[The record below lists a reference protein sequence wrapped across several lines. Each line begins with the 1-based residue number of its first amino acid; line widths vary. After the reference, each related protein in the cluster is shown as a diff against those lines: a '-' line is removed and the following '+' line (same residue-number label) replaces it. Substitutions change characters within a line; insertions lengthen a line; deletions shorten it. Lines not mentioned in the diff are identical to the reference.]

1 MVMSI
6 AMGQATVLGFMK
18 ALTVITAIGL
28 MFIGAILH
36 KVPLQRPVLGES
48 E

>member
-1 MVMSI
+1 MSI

-48 E
+48 G